1 MRTTWRT
8 CALALALV
16 IGVGGCSGG
25 GSGATPSSTAPAGNG
40 TAAEGGTPSAPQTTL
55 PSPSRTATLGGLVS
69 TPSVSPVKVRY
80 ATASSTVRR
89 TFAPLTASLKGIAK
103 APALQGVTLRGAEVG
118 GVARYPVSPAQ
129 ARSLIFQGQIVT
141 QAVTTL
147 TGTTPGA
154 EVIAGRKVTVAHG
167 RTTVLGWF
175 DRNTIVLIT
184 APDLRTVRSV
194 AAAYLAT
201 H

>member
-40 TAAEGGTPSAPQTTL
+40 TAAEGGTPSA
-55 PSPSRTATLGGLVS
+55 
-69 TPSVSPVKVRY
+69 PSVSPVKVRY